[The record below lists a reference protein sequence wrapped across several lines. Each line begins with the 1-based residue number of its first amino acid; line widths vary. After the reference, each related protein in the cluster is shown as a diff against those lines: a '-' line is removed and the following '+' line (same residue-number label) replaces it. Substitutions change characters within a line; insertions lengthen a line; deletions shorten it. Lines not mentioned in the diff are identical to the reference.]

1 MRELI
6 VARHA
11 ESAASV
17 LGVMNGDP
25 ALGVAL
31 TATGREQARR
41 LGEALRAAGID
52 LCVVTELPRTQE
64 TAEIVLATWAAA
76 RRAAGHGAAAG
87 SGDPAARGGDA
98 DAAAVPLLVLPTLDE
113 VRFGAWEGRSLDE
126 YRTWALTAGPAEP
139 CPGGGESRAE
149 IAARLADGFASL
161 ADRAEAT
168 LLCIG
173 HSLPLRYLLDAAAG
187 LVPARRVEG
196 LPYAEP
202 FRLAASE
209 VARAAA
215 LLAAWA
221 AAPAWRR

>member
-6 VARHA
+6 LARHG

-17 LGVMNGDP
+17 LGVMNGNP
-25 ALGVAL
+25 AAGVAL

-41 LGEALRAAGID
+41 LGEALRETGID
-52 LCVVTELPRTQE
+52 LCVVTELPRTTE
-64 TAEIVLATWAAA
+64 TAETVLATWAAA

-87 SGDPAARGGDA
+87 SGDPAAGESG
-98 DAAAVPLLVLPTLDE
+98 PLLVIPALDE